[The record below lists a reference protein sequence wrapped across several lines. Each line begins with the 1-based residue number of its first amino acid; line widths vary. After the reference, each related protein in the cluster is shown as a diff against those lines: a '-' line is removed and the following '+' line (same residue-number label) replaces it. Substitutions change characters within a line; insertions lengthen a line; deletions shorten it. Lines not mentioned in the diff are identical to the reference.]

1 MQTPFIHEPLI
12 YSWTRSIL
20 LGVPCKEML
29 DMALTWL
36 LLFHLKIEFTFS
48 TVMVWIK
55 PTYHISTMILALWR
69 TSPYSPYS
77 DSRKRISVRCGFWTT
92 MSKRFQPHPKSY
104 MHIHIYYIY
113 IYIII
118 ISYNRIKTDPKS
130 NLRKTNWGQIQKKLE
145 TNLCP
150 TFFYSSMLMS
160 KWSWPHTES
169 TGCLTQ

>member
-104 MHIHIYYIY
+104 MHIHIIY
-113 IYIII
+113 ILLLIHLITVLRPI
-118 ISYNRIKTDPKS
+118 PNQIFVKQTGVKS
-130 NLRKTNWGQIQKKLE
+130 KKKLE
-145 TNLCP
+145 TNLRP
-150 TFFYSSMLMS
+150 TFFTARCWWANGVGRIQNLLVAWHSNS
-160 KWSWPHTES
+160 
-169 TGCLTQ
+169 